1 MVPWWNLS
9 GSSAMPLSVGE
20 MKIHSIWPV
29 KRPDLEKALKVKVGQ
44 KDQPLEFLSHS

>member
-20 MKIHSIWPV
+20 MKIHSIWP
-29 KRPDLEKALKVKVGQ
+29 DLEKALKVKVGQ